1 MSFAA
6 IATVTAVAA
15 FLLAIGWLFFGH
27 LMIRRWGREP
37 NEIALVIGRR
47 IGGVYLSI
55 ALMFAYVRTT
65 GVPEMISTFSTFGM
79 VANVI
84 LAALG
89 TGEYLKGRVG
99 RAMLVSVALEIF
111 LALAFARIAFSQ

>member
-1 MSFAA
+1 MSFV
-6 IATVTAVAA
+6 VTATLTGLAA
-15 FLLAIGWLFFGH
+15 LLLAIGWLFAGH

-55 ALMFAYVRTT
+55 ALLFAYVRTT
-65 GVPEMISTFSTFGM
+65 TVPEMIFTFSAFGM
-79 VANVI
+79 VANLI
-84 LAALG
+84 LAGLG
-89 TGEYLKGRVG
+89 LSEFFQRRVG

-111 LALAFARIAFSQ
+111 LALAFARLAFG

>member
-1 MSFAA
+1 MSFATT
-6 IATVTAVAA
+6 ATVTGLAA
-15 FLLAIGWLFFGH
+15 LLLAIGWLFAGQ

-65 GVPEMISTFSTFGM
+65 TVPEMIFTFSAFGM
-79 VANVI
+79 VANLI
-84 LAALG
+84 LAFLG
-89 TGEYLKGRVG
+89 LSEFLQHRVG

-111 LALAFARIAFSQ
+111 LALAFARLTFA